1 MSRFFGLKRDYKTIM
16 KKFALMILVIGLVG
30 VFSGGASGQTS
41 SDLDLLPDYFNN
53 AGSAKKGKNVTPLN
67 LSEKPLRCGDY
78 FLEIQEVNLCPFD
91 ECGIFNRMEI
101 LYATNS

>member
-1 MSRFFGLKRDYKTIM
+1 M